1 MTTNTVAST
10 LELLAT
16 HASRA
21 LSVAAVCAA
30 TACGGGGGSTPV
42 LNPTSRAAP
51 APAPAD
57 PAAEQR
63 AAALAIYESG
73 HVATSLVQS
82 LFWSLG
88 DRAAE
93 GRCYLGGGRDLEVD
107 GSPADVLSAG
117 SHSFSAAFAH
127 CTVDGLVGTTL
138 NGSVAGS
145 YAKAGDYDHTLQVDA
160 QAMSTTHAALVSDL
174 HDVTADG
181 SLTVTSSSVG
191 VAYTADFAYTTTF
204 TPTVGFTLA
213 NNRTGNA
220 LTFLGGEFSYSYDAA
235 TLSGHDAFRGLVVEI
250 NGTQYSIDGRIDWT
264 TTGGHMNYKSGI
276 VRITSGGVLHA
287 NVHGPGLRSEVLIPL
302 QRL

>member
-1 MTTNTVAST
+1 VTTNTVAST
-10 LELLAT
+10 LELLANL
-16 HASRA
+16 ASRA
-21 LSVAAVCAA
+21 LCVAAVCAA
-30 TACGGGGGSTPV
+30 AACGGGGSTPV
-42 LNPTSRAAP
+42 PNPTSRAAPAPP

-73 HVATSLVQS
+73 RVVTGLVQN

-88 DRAAE
+88 DGA
-93 GRCYLGGGRDLEVD
+93 GRCFLGGRRDLEVD

-138 NGSVAGS
+138 NGSVAGA
-145 YAKAGDYDHTLQVDA
+145 YAKAGDFDHTVQVEA

-174 HDVTADG
+174 HGVTVDG

-191 VAYTADFAYTTTF
+191 VAYTNDFAYTVTF
-204 TPTVGFTLA
+204 TPTVGLSLA
-213 NNRTGNA
+213 NSQTGNA
-220 LTFLGGEFSYSYDAA
+220 LTFLGGEFSYSYDAG
-235 TLSGHDAFRGLVVEI
+235 TVTGHDAFRGLVVEI